1 MFVDMNQYYSKTF
14 FFRETYRGSHA
25 FSEPETRAIAQ
36 FILGKMKTQ
45 QIKVTS
51 FNVLHM
57 NEIRDVSHHS
67 QIECNFIFQ
76 MYLTIHS
83 YGQYFLYPWGY
94 EKLDTHDRH
103 ELHNMGRIGAQAIQR
118 VNSRRKYKVG
128 SAAKMLYPASG
139 KV

>member
-57 NEIRDVSHHS
+57 NEIRDIVEYEIS
-67 QIECNFIFQ
+67 IIIPKLN
-76 MYLTIHS
+76 TIL
-83 YGQYFLYPWGY
+83 FF
-94 EKLDTHDRH
+94 RC
-103 ELHNMGRIGAQAIQR
+103 I
-118 VNSRRKYKVG
+118 
-128 SAAKMLYPASG
+128 
-139 KV
+139 